1 MISFHELA
9 WLGVGVEV
17 LLAVAVVLWVRT
29 RAGREEAPRL
39 LCLSDLVV
47 ALTVV
52 GAAAGA
58 KLALQITLAPRD
70 RFGLIHL
77 VYLDLV
83 VVLPLVGLLLLLVA
97 PGRPRATRPLL
108 LAVLAACAMAPVGAY
123 ASFVEPFALRL
134 ERARID
140 VPAERAGD
148 APLRVGVLADIQTAR
163 VGAHEHRAVERVMAL
178 RPDVIVLPGD
188 LYQGPRSRRESELP
202 KLRALLGRLR
212 APGGVYFVLG
222 DADSRKAMNDH
233 HTRRALAG
241 TGVRLLVNQ
250 TARVRV
256 RDRELTL
263 GGIELDWRTREARA
277 TVRRLAEA
285 RGGEDVRL
293 LLSHRPD
300 VGLSPEAGPRIDLTV
315 AGHTHGGQV
324 QVPFYGPPSTASS
337 VPRAVGAGGLHVLG
351 GRNPIY
357 VSRGVGLE
365 RGHAPRI
372 RFLAPPEV
380 SLLEIGERR
389 GATRAEAP

>member
-1 MISFHELA
+1 M
-9 WLGVGVEV
+9 
-17 LLAVAVVLWVRT
+17 LLAVGVALWVRT
-29 RAGREEAPRL
+29 RARRRTPRHLRMGDL
-39 LCLSDLVV
+39 LV
-47 ALTVV
+47 ALAVV
-52 GAAAGA
+52 GAAAA
-58 KLALQITLAPRD
+58 ARLALLTVIAPRD
-70 RFGLIHL
+70 GFARIHV

-83 VVLPLVGLLLLLVA
+83 VVLPLVGLLLLVVA
-97 PGRPRATRPLL
+97 PGRPRATRPSL
-108 LAVLAACAMAPVGAY
+108 LAALGACAMAPVGAY
-123 ASFVEPFALRL
+123 ASFVEPFALTT
-134 ERARID
+134 ERARIQ
-140 VPAERAGD
+140 VPDERAGE
-148 APLRVGVLADIQTAR
+148 APVRVGVLADIQTAR
-163 VGAHEHRAVERVMAL
+163 VGAHEHRAVERAMAL

-212 APGGVYFVLG
+212 APGGVFFVLG
-222 DADSRKAMNDH
+222 DADSRTAMNDL

-241 TGVRLLVNQ
+241 TGVRLLVNE

-256 RDRELTL
+256 RDRELTI
-263 GGIELDWRTREARA
+263 GGTELDWRTRDARA

-285 RGGEDVRL
+285 RGADDVRL
-293 LLSHRPD
+293 LVSHRPD
-300 VGLSPEAGPRIDLTV
+300 VGLIPEAGPRIDLTV

-351 GRNPIY
+351 ARNRIY

-380 SLLEIGERR
+380 SLLEIGEAVSPNRP
-389 GATRAEAP
+389 EAP